1 MKLSDKEIN
10 QIKEVCRELNIDK
23 LFVFG
28 SVLSENF
35 NKNSDIDLLISFADN
50 ISIEDYTKNY
60 FLLHYRLRAMLKREV
75 DIITENSLSNPFFIA
90 NIESNKMLI
99 YEAGN

>member
-10 QIKEVCRELNIDK
+10 QIKDVCKELKINK
-23 LFVFG
+23 LFAFG
-28 SVLSENF
+28 SVLSEKF
-35 NKNSDIDLLISFADN
+35 NNNSDIDLLISFADD

-60 FLLHYRLRAMLKREV
+60 FLLHYRLRDLLNREV

-90 NIESNKMLI
+90 SLESNKKLI
-99 YEAGN
+99 YDGAC